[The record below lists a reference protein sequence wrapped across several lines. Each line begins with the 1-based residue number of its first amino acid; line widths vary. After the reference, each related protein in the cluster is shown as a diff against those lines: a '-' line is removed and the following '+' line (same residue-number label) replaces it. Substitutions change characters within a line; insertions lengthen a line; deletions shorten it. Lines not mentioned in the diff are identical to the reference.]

1 MQQGGPS
8 LPLPSP
14 RLPRPLLPCIHCRS
28 GPRFSSPRHTSF
40 EGRRTSL
47 SRTLKAGAR
56 FDQPAVPRC
65 CPHFYPNNINKPPE
79 TRSRGQQRPP
89 RSPGPDPGRFRLWPR
104 LGAVGRGGCHTLQR
118 KVAPKRCEYL
128 GDATLGPSQDCMCSG
143 PSGPVAVA
151 TERPGAR
158 RMALTS
164 PGADA
169 LAHQEDP
176 EASDLPQGGR
186 YQGEVTCVT
195 PFPGRGSR
203 PQGASCPGHETAQQ
217 RGRGMEPNRPAPPGR
232 TTPSSLESC
241 PRPALSFSGVPN
253 PFFGSSCRPHT
264 LAAKA
269 NESPK
274 ETPSALVTPALW
286 GTSGKVSVP
295 QIRER
300 SLYAK

>member
-1 MQQGGPS
+1 MLLAASSQSPLGSVHPLQLQLLAKIRGLQYATLRAPPTRMANSGPVPVFKS
-8 LPLPSP
+8 KASDLTRSFPKDWP

-79 TRSRGQQRPP
+79 TRSRGQRRPP

-164 PGADA
+164 PGVDA
-169 LAHQEDP
+169 LARQEDP

-186 YQGEVTCVT
+186 YQGEVTCVSSSSAV
-195 PFPGRGSR
+195 PG
-203 PQGASCPGHETAQQ
+203 
-217 RGRGMEPNRPAPPGR
+217 
-232 TTPSSLESC
+232 
-241 PRPALSFSGVPN
+241 
-253 PFFGSSCRPHT
+253 
-264 LAAKA
+264 
-269 NESPK
+269 
-274 ETPSALVTPALW
+274 
-286 GTSGKVSVP
+286 
-295 QIRER
+295 
-300 SLYAK
+300 